1 MTSAGQ
7 IFDLNSKHFE
17 KPKIGAGHAGAW
29 LRSGF
34 KEAAQALKAF
44 PDSVEIQEEF
54 GLAGSKLP
62 SEIAE
67 DRATT
72 KTPNPEMGPDM
83 QLEM

>member
-1 MTSAGQ
+1 MTKAEQ

-17 KPKIGAGHAGAW
+17 KPKIGAGHFGAW
-29 LRSGF
+29 MRAGF
-34 KEAAQALKAF
+34 KEAAQGLKAF
-44 PDSVEIQEEF
+44 PESVDIQEEF

-67 DRATT
+67 DRATP
-72 KTPNPEMGPDM
+72 KFDRPEMGPDM